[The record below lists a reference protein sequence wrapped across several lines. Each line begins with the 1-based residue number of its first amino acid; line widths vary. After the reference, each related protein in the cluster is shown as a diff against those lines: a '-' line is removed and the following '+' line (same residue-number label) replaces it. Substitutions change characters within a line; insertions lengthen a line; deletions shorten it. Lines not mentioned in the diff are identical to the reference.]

1 MTATLRS
8 AEFQRKAGIAAGIAW
23 LVSMAGLT
31 LAACLSGG
39 CGASALQVH
48 AGVADIAGQ
57 TITASGEQLLEQR
70 ARDLRAAVEEAPA
83 RDVAV
88 AGVQVVQSRYA
99 PAVAAYDA
107 LRLTH
112 DAYVETLVLA
122 AAGDLDDVARWA
134 STSSTRLPSCSCSRR
149 LLEVRHDA
157 VGVSRRYQQ
166 HRAER
171 LVRGAARRR
180 A

>member
-48 AGVADIAGQ
+48 AGVADVAGQ
-57 TITASGEQLLEQR
+57 AITASGEQLLEQR
-70 ARDLRAAVEEAPA
+70 AADLRAAVEEAPA

-88 AGVQVVQSRYA
+88 AGVEAVQARYE

-122 AAGDLDDVARWA
+122 AAGDLDDVARWVRLA
-134 STSSTRLPSCSCSRR
+134 SRVVASWAAWSTAGRALGLDVIDPPAELLVLTSI
-149 LLEVRHDA
+149 A
-157 VGVSRRYQQ
+157 G
-166 HRAER
+166 
-171 LVRGAARRR
+171 GAP
-180 A
+180 